1 LAAIA
6 YFSLSG
12 DKSISTMIV
21 MNTAKMIAALDEELA
36 RLRQVRD
43 LLAGDATEEP
53 VKRKRGRPAKN
64 AVKSLTPVA
73 KKRNLSDEAR
83 QRIAEAQKRR
93 WAAQKNDEQ

>member
-1 LAAIA
+1 
-6 YFSLSG
+6 
-12 DKSISTMIV
+12 

-43 LLAGDATEEP
+43 LLAGGAPEEP
-53 VKRKRGRPAKN
+53 VKRKRGRPAKT
-64 AVKSLTPVA
+64 AIKTVAPPVV

-93 WAAQKNDEQ
+93 WAAQKTDAQ

>member
-1 LAAIA
+1 M
-6 YFSLSG
+6 S
-12 DKSISTMIV
+12 V

-43 LLAGDATEEP
+43 LLAGGASEEP
-53 VKRKRGRPAKN
+53 VKRKRGRPAKTAMKTVAP
-64 AVKSLTPVA
+64 AVV

-93 WAAQKNDEQ
+93 WAAQKSDTQ

>member
-1 LAAIA
+1 M
-6 YFSLSG
+6 S
-12 DKSISTMIV
+12 V

-43 LLAGDATEEP
+43 LLAGGIPDEP
-53 VKRKRGRPAKN
+53 VKRKRGRPAKT
-64 AVKSLTPVA
+64 AVKTVAPVV

-93 WAAQKNDEQ
+93 WAAQKNAAH

>member
-1 LAAIA
+1 
-6 YFSLSG
+6 
-12 DKSISTMIV
+12 MIV

-43 LLAGDATEEP
+43 LLAGGATEEP
-53 VKRKRGRPAKN
+53 VKRKRGRPAKT
-64 AVKSLTPVA
+64 AVKAVAPAA

-93 WAAQKNDEQ
+93 WAAQKSEDQ